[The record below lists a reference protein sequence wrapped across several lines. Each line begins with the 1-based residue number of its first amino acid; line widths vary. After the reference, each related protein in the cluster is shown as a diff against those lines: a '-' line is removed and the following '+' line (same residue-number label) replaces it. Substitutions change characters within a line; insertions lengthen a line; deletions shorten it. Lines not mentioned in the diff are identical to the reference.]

1 MCIKISRILRNQTY
15 MGYICYNKSW
25 VNNFLEKKR
34 VKNFDEDT
42 FILKKGNFE
51 PIISEEL
58 WHQCDRIR
66 KSRIREYRLPS
77 GEERKRGMRFP
88 QHLWVKKLCC
98 RCGAGF
104 HRYRWRVLR
113 DGTPVYGYQCMK
125 RTHGPA
131 KSYLK
136 KHEIQGQEI
145 CEAISVC
152 QWKLELMAKRIF
164 DQILGD

>member
-1 MCIKISRILRNQTY
+1 

-125 RTHGPA
+125 RTHGPQKA
-131 KSYLK
+131 IWKSMKSRDK
-136 KHEIQGQEI
+136 K
-145 CEAISVC
+145 SVKPFPSASGSWSWWQNGFLTRFWETRVK
-152 QWKLELMAKRIF
+152 QWQKPVKC
-164 DQILGD
+164 